1 MHEVD
6 LETGILGSG
15 DAQSFPFWGLMQI
28 PGSQFPHLWRGE
40 DDANLLHMLWGR
52 LREKMCSAL
61 SELVVAMKVM
71 GLSPLWGYCC
81 PSIPGVTLLGKSNQ
95 GFPRN
100 GGGSGGCCCCAGPAE
115 SLWRPEAPLGGPSLL
130 SEEKASTPEHFRWT
144 MKHSCNSVHFPES
157 QFF

>member
-6 LETGILGSG
+6 LEPGILGSG
-15 DAQSFPFWGLMQI
+15 DAQSFPFSGLMQI
-28 PGSQFPHLWRGE
+28 PGSQFPHLWHGE

-61 SELVVAMKVM
+61 SELVVTMKVM

-100 GGGSGGCCCCAGPAE
+100 GGGSGGCC
-115 SLWRPEAPLGGPSLL
+115 
-130 SEEKASTPEHFRWT
+130 
-144 MKHSCNSVHFPES
+144 
-157 QFF
+157 